1 MAKLSSS
8 LVLNKYILNLFGAT
22 DLEALSSDLKDSELE
37 GYDENNISHFHHAL
51 VTRLYYNNHLPKES
65 LLHYDQNIFAH
76 TQSISEK
83 RNEPIKWKYFQYI
96 ALLFTEIY
104 LDKYFTDKIILQHEL
119 NTFLIEKHGQ
129 NQNDFK
135 AVSSFRLDNTAN
147 DLNKLAYWNATGS
160 GKTLLMHVNI
170 LQYKHYLHQHNL
182 DKSLNR
188 IIVLTPNEGLSKQH
202 LKEFGQSGMDAELF
216 DKSGGSLFVGQ
227 KIEIIDIHKLEETSG
242 NKTVAIEA
250 FEGNNLVL
258 VDEGHRGAGGTE
270 WKDKRNRL
278 CESGFSFE
286 YSATFGQAVHALSGA
301 KQKALID
308 EYGKATLFDYSYR
321 YFYNDGYGKD
331 YQILNLNEQWHEP
344 GKEERVLLYLTASL
358 LSFYEQLL
366 VFKAHGKAIESFLI
380 DKPLAIFV
388 GGKVTKSIS
397 KETASD
403 VVEVLKFLELFVKNE
418 GQSTERIKLILEAKD
433 GLNDQMGHSIFR
445 NAFKEIR
452 KSGKSARDVFYDMVK
467 EVFNS
472 QVAGASLHIDNLKG
486 QDGEIGLRIGN
497 ADYFGVINVG
507 DDKGLLKICE
517 SHKMLVDEKDFST
530 SLFHDIN
537 SKASKVNILI
547 GSKKFSEGWSSWRVS
562 TMGLLNIGRG
572 EGSEI
577 IQLFGRGVRLKGYK
591 FSLKRS
597 TALDTSVRPPYIPE
611 VLPIL
616 ETLNIFGLRADY
628 MQQFKDYL
636 EEEGLPTNSDFETI
650 TVDILPTISG
660 LSEKK
665 LKYIRVKD
673 GLNFKKDVLVPI
685 ILSEKISPV
694 LIDWYPKVQIL
705 KSSKLTNVTNVVAIE
720 EGKLEKLHIAFLD
733 WNKIYFDIEKF
744 KNKRSWY
751 NLNLSVD
758 ELKKI
763 LLSPDWYTLRIPS
776 SELEINDYSKVTLW
790 HELALSLLK
799 SFIERLYNKTKN
811 DYYKDKQEIAFLDIT
826 HPNFEKEY
834 NFLVKKSETKLIEKI
849 QKLKEDVKKK
859 EFQDNFKIDESRNS
873 KFEALYA
880 SFHLYQ
886 PLIYIEQGSYKE
898 VVKLQPVPLNKGERD
913 LVEDLKLY
921 FNNNTKF
928 FIDKQLYLLRNM
940 SKKGIGFFEANNFFP
955 DFILWLVVGEKQ
967 YVSFI
972 DPKGLRQI
980 QGLTDPKIQL
990 HKIIKSSIQQKLND
1004 PNIELNSFII
1014 SNTPYKQLSHW
1025 KGQES
1030 IEDFNSNHV
1039 FFQQEQ
1045 KQSYIQKILEKQ
1057 IN

>member
-8 LVLNKYILNLFGAT
+8 LVLNKYILNLFGVT
-22 DLEALSSDLKDSELE
+22 DLEALSVDLKDSSLE
-37 GYDENNISHFHHAL
+37 GYDENNVSHFHHAL
-51 VTRLYYNNHLPKES
+51 VARFYSNANLPKE
-65 LLHYDQNIFAH
+65 LLLQYDQNIFSH
-76 TQSISEK
+76 TQTISEK
-83 RNEPIKWKYFQYI
+83 RNEPIKWKYFQYV

-104 LDKYFTDKIILQHEL
+104 LDKYFSDKTVLQSEL
-119 NTFLIEKHGQ
+119 NTFLDFNHGK
-129 NQNDFK
+129 NRNDFS
-135 AVSSFRLDNTAN
+135 AVSPFKLENNEN

-160 GKTLLMHVNI
+160 GKTLLMHINI
-170 LQYKHYLHQHNL
+170 LQYQYHLKMHNL
-182 DKSLNR
+182 EKGLNR

-202 LKEFGQSGMDAELF
+202 LKEFAQSGMEAELF
-216 DKSGGSLFVGQ
+216 DKTGGSLFAGQ

-242 NKTVAIEA
+242 NKTVAVEA

-301 KQKALID
+301 KQKVLID

-331 YQILNLNEQWHEP
+331 YQILNLNQNWQESY
-344 GKEERVLLYLTASL
+344 VSLYLTACV

-366 VFKAHGKAIESFLI
+366 VFKENGKEIEPFLI

-397 KETASD
+397 RETASD
-403 VVEVLKFLELFVKNE
+403 VVEVLKFLESFVKND
-418 GQSTERIKLILEAKD
+418 GQTIERIKLILEAKD
-433 GLNDQMGHSIFR
+433 GLNNEMGHSIFR

-452 KSGKSARDVFYDMVK
+452 KSGRTANVVFQDVLK

-472 QVAGASLHIDNLKG
+472 EVAGASLHIDNLKG

-517 SHKMLVDEKDFST
+517 AHKMLVDEKDFST

-537 SKASKVNILI
+537 SKGSKVNVLI

-597 TALDTSVRPPYIPE
+597 TALDASLRPAYIPE

-636 EEEGLPTNSDFETI
+636 EEEGLPTDSDFEKI
-650 TVDILPTISG
+650 TVDILPTISN

-673 GLNFKKDVLVPI
+673 GSNFKRDVLVDAVI
-685 ILSEKISPV
+685 SEKVPPV
-694 LIDWYPKVQIL
+694 LIDWYPKVQVL
-705 KSSKLTNVTNVVAIE
+705 KSSKLTNVTTVVAIE
-720 EGKLEKLHIAFLD
+720 EGKLENIHIAFLD
-733 WNKIYFDIEKF
+733 WNRIYFDIQKF
-744 KNKRSWY
+744 KNERSWY
-751 NLNLSVD
+751 NVNLSV
-758 ELKKI
+758 EALKDI
-763 LLSPDWYTLRIPS
+763 LLSPDWYTLQIPS
-776 SELEINDYSKVTLW
+776 TELEINDYGKVKLW

-799 SFIERLYNKTKN
+799 SFIERLYNKIKS

-834 NFLVKKSETKLIEKI
+834 NFLVKKSEITLIEKI
-849 QKLKEDVKKK
+849 QKLKEVVKKK
-859 EFQDNFKIDESRNS
+859 EFQDNFKIDESRDS

-886 PLIYIEQGSYKE
+886 PLVYIEQGSYKE
-898 VVKLQPVPLNKGERD
+898 AVKLQPVPLNKGERD
-913 LVEDLKLY
+913 FVEDLKRH
-921 FNNNTKF
+921 FNDNTDF
-928 FIDKQLYLLRNM
+928 FKDKQLYLLRNM

-955 DFILWLVVGEKQ
+955 DFILWIVIGDKQ

-980 QGLTDPKIQL
+980 QGFGDDKIQL
-990 HKIIKSSIQQKLND
+990 HKKLKLETQPKLND

-1014 SNTPYKQLSHW
+1014 SNTPYNQLTHW
-1025 KGQES
+1025 KGQE
-1030 IEDFNSNHV
+1030 IMEDFNSNHIL
-1039 FFQQEQ
+1039 FQKEQ
-1045 KQSYIQKILEKQ
+1045 RQFYIQIIIDKQ
-1057 IN
+1057 INK

>member
-8 LVLNKYILNLFGAT
+8 LVLNKYILNLFGVT
-22 DLEALSSDLKDSELE
+22 DLEALSLDLKDSSLE
-37 GYDENNISHFHHAL
+37 GYDENNISYFHHAL
-51 VTRLYYNNHLPKES
+51 VARLYSNANLPKE
-65 LLHYDQNIFAH
+65 LLLQYDQNIFSH
-76 TQSISEK
+76 TQAISEK
-83 RNEPIKWKYFQYI
+83 RIEPIKWKYFQFM

-104 LDKYFTDKIILQHEL
+104 LDKYFSDKTTLQSEL
-119 NTFLIEKHGQ
+119 NTFLEFNHGR
-129 NQNDFK
+129 NGNDF
-135 AVSSFRLDNTAN
+135 NTVTQFQLESVVN

-160 GKTLLMHVNI
+160 GKTLLMHINI
-170 LQYKHYLHQHNL
+170 LQYRYYLKMHNIENG
-182 DKSLNR
+182 LNR

-202 LKEFGQSGMDAELF
+202 LKEFAQSGMGAELF
-216 DKSGGSLFVGQ
+216 DKTGGSMFAGK

-242 NKTVAIEA
+242 NKTVAVEA

-331 YQILNLNEQWHEP
+331 YQILNLNEQWHEA

-366 VFKAHGKAIESFLI
+366 VFKENGKAIEPFLI

-397 KETASD
+397 AATASD
-403 VVEVLKFLELFVKNE
+403 VVEVLKFLESFVKNDT
-418 GQSTERIKLILEAKD
+418 QTIERIKLLLEARD
-433 GLNDQMGHSIFR
+433 GLNNEMGHSIFR

-452 KSGKSARDVFYDMVK
+452 KSGKNAHAVFNDVLK

-472 QVAGASLHIDNLKG
+472 EVAGASLHIDNLKG
-486 QDGEIGLRIGN
+486 QEGEIGLRIGN

-517 SHKMLVDEKDFST
+517 TLKMLVDEKDFST

-537 SKASKVNILI
+537 SKGSKVNVLI

-597 TALDTSVRPPYIPE
+597 TALDASLRPAYIPE

-636 EEEGLPTNSDFETI
+636 EEEGLPTDSDFEKITI
-650 TVDILPTISG
+650 DILPTISD

-673 GLNFKKDVLVPI
+673 GSNFKRDVLVDAV
-685 ILSEKISPV
+685 LSEKLSPV
-694 LIDWYPKVQIL
+694 LLDWYPKVQVL
-705 KSSKLTNVTNVVAIE
+705 KSSKLTNVTGIVDVE
-720 EGKLEKLHIAFLD
+720 DGKLESTHIAFLD
-733 WNKIYFDIEKF
+733 WNRIYFDIQKF
-744 KNKRSWY
+744 KNERSWY
-751 NLNLSVD
+751 NVNLSID
-758 ELKKI
+758 ALKDI
-763 LLSPDWYTLRIPS
+763 LLSQDWYTLQIPLT
-776 SELEINDYSKVTLW
+776 ELELNDYSKVKLW

-799 SFIERLYNKTKN
+799 AFIERLYNFQKN
-811 DYYKDKQEIAFLDIT
+811 KFYSDKIEVAILDSNN
-826 HPNFEKEY
+826 PNFEAEY
-834 NFLVKKSETKLIEKI
+834 NFLVKKTEDSLIS
-849 QKLKEDVKKK
+849 KLKELKDIVHKK
-859 EFQDNFKIDESRNS
+859 EFQENFKIGND
-873 KFEALYA
+873 FEALYA
-880 SFHLYQ
+880 NLHLYQ
-886 PLIYIEQGSYKE
+886 PLIYIDKGKYEE
-898 VVKLQPVPLNKGERD
+898 VIKIQPVPLNKGERD

-921 FNNNTKF
+921 FNNNTDF
-928 FIDKQLYLLRNM
+928 FKDKQLYLLRNM

-955 DFILWLVVGEKQ
+955 DFILWFVIGDKQ

-980 QGLTDPKIQL
+980 QGLSDPKIQL
-990 HKIIKSSIQQKLND
+990 HKTIKTTIQPKLND

-1014 SNTPYKQLSHW
+1014 SNTPYSQLTHW

-1030 IEDFNSNHV
+1030 MDDFNANHIL
-1039 FFQQEQ
+1039 FQKEQ
-1045 KQSYIQKILEKQ
+1045 RASYIQKIIDKQ
-1057 IN
+1057 VS

>member
-8 LVLNKYILNLFGAT
+8 LVLNKYILNLFGVT
-22 DLEALSSDLKDSELE
+22 DLEALSLDLKDSSLE
-37 GYDENNISHFHHAL
+37 GYDENNISYFHHAL
-51 VTRLYYNNHLPKES
+51 VARLYSNANLPKE
-65 LLHYDQNIFAH
+65 LLLQYDQNIFSH
-76 TQSISEK
+76 TQAISEK
-83 RNEPIKWKYFQYI
+83 RIEPIKWKYFQFM

-104 LDKYFTDKIILQHEL
+104 LDKYFSDKTTLQSEL
-119 NTFLIEKHGQ
+119 NTFLEFNHGR
-129 NQNDFK
+129 NGNDF
-135 AVSSFRLDNTAN
+135 NTVTQFQLESVVN

-160 GKTLLMHVNI
+160 GKTLLMHINI
-170 LQYKHYLHQHNL
+170 LQYRYYLKMHNIENG
-182 DKSLNR
+182 LNR
-188 IIVLTPNEGLSKQH
+188 IIVLTPNEGLSKHQ
-202 LKEFGQSGMDAELF
+202 LKEFAQSGMGAELF
-216 DKSGGSLFVGQ
+216 DKTGGSMFAGK

-242 NKTVAIEA
+242 NKTVAVEA

-331 YQILNLNEQWHEP
+331 YQILNLNEQWHEA

-366 VFKAHGKAIESFLI
+366 VFKENGKAIEPFLI

-397 KETASD
+397 AATASD
-403 VVEVLKFLELFVKNE
+403 VVEVLKFLESFVKNDT
-418 GQSTERIKLILEAKD
+418 QTIERIKLLLEARD
-433 GLNDQMGHSIFR
+433 GLNNEMGHSIFR

-452 KSGKSARDVFYDMVK
+452 KSGKNAHAVFNDVLK

-472 QVAGASLHIDNLKG
+472 EVAGASLHIDNLKG
-486 QDGEIGLRIGN
+486 QEGEIGLRIGN

-517 SHKMLVDEKDFST
+517 TLKMLVDEKDFST

-537 SKASKVNILI
+537 SKGSKVNVLI

-597 TALDTSVRPPYIPE
+597 TALDASLRPAYIPE

-636 EEEGLPTNSDFETI
+636 EEEGLPTDSDFEKITI
-650 TVDILPTISG
+650 DILPTISD

-673 GLNFKKDVLVPI
+673 GSNFKRDVLVDAV
-685 ILSEKISPV
+685 LSEKLSPV
-694 LIDWYPKVQIL
+694 LLDWYPKVQVL
-705 KSSKLTNVTNVVAIE
+705 KSSKLTNVTGIVDVE
-720 EGKLEKLHIAFLD
+720 DGKLESTHIAFLD
-733 WNKIYFDIEKF
+733 WNRIYFDIQKF
-744 KNKRSWY
+744 KNERSWY
-751 NLNLSVD
+751 NVNLSID
-758 ELKKI
+758 ALKDI
-763 LLSPDWYTLRIPS
+763 LLSQDWYTLQIPLT
-776 SELEINDYSKVTLW
+776 ELELNDYSKVKLW

-799 SFIERLYNKTKN
+799 AFIERLYNFQKN
-811 DYYKDKQEIAFLDIT
+811 KFYSDKIEVAILDSNN
-826 HPNFEKEY
+826 PNFEAEY
-834 NFLVKKSETKLIEKI
+834 NFLVKKTEDSLIS
-849 QKLKEDVKKK
+849 KLKELKDIVHKK
-859 EFQDNFKIDESRNS
+859 EFQENFKIGND
-873 KFEALYA
+873 FEALYA
-880 SFHLYQ
+880 NLHLYQ
-886 PLIYIEQGSYKE
+886 PLIYIDKGKYEE
-898 VVKLQPVPLNKGERD
+898 VIKIQPVPLNKGERD

-921 FNNNTKF
+921 FNNNTDF
-928 FIDKQLYLLRNM
+928 FKDKQLYLLRNM

-955 DFILWLVVGEKQ
+955 DFILWFVIGDKQ

-980 QGLTDPKIQL
+980 QGLSDPKIQL
-990 HKIIKSSIQQKLND
+990 HKTIKTTIQPKLND

-1014 SNTPYKQLSHW
+1014 SNTPYSQLTHW

-1030 IEDFNSNHV
+1030 MDDFNANHIL
-1039 FFQQEQ
+1039 FQKEQ
-1045 KQSYIQKILEKQ
+1045 RASYIQKIIDKQ
-1057 IN
+1057 VS

>member
-8 LVLNKYILNLFGAT
+8 LVLNKFILNLFGVT
-22 DLEALSSDLKDSELE
+22 DLEALSLDLKDSSLE

-51 VTRLYYNNHLPKES
+51 VARLYSNTNLPKEV
-65 LLHYDQNIFAH
+65 LLQYDQNIYSH

-83 RNEPIKWKYFQYI
+83 RNEPIKWKYFQYLS
-96 ALLFTEIY
+96 LLFTEIY
-104 LDKYFTDKIILQHEL
+104 LDKYFTNKDSLLIEL
-119 NTFLIEKHGQ
+119 NTFLEFGDGKHG
-129 NQNDFK
+129 NDFK
-135 AVSSFRLDNTAN
+135 AISEFKLDTTVN

-170 LQYKHYLHQHNL
+170 LQYQYYLKQHNL
-182 DKSLNR
+182 EKSLNR

-202 LKEFGQSGMDAELF
+202 LKEFAESGMEAELF
-216 DKSGGSLFVGQ
+216 DKAGGQLFAGQ

-242 NKTVAIEA
+242 NKTVAVES

-278 CESGFSFE
+278 CEAGFSFE

-301 KQKALID
+301 KQKVLID

-331 YQILNLNEQWHEP
+331 YQILNLNEQWHEA
-344 GKEERVLLYLTASL
+344 GKEERVALYLTASL

-366 VFKAHGKAIESFLI
+366 VYRDNLKSVEPFLI

-403 VVEVLKFLELFVKNE
+403 VVEVLKFLEAFVKND
-418 GQSTERIKLILEAKD
+418 SVSVERIKLLLDNKD
-433 GLNDQMGHSIFR
+433 GLNNEFGHSIFR
-445 NAFKEIR
+445 NAFRQIR
-452 KSGKSARDVFYDMVK
+452 KNGMTATQVYQDVLK
-467 EVFNS
+467 ELFNS
-472 QVAGASLHIDNLKG
+472 EVAGASLHIDNLKG

-517 SHKMLVDEKDFST
+517 AHKMLVDEKDFSS

-537 SKASKVNILI
+537 SKHSKVNVLI

-597 TALDTSVRPPYIPE
+597 GELDSSLRPAYIPE

-636 EEEGLPTNSDFETI
+636 EEEGLPTDSDFEKI
-650 TVDILPTISG
+650 TVDILPTLTD

-673 GLNFKKDVLVPI
+673 GSNFKRDVLVDAVLSDKSQHT
-685 ILSEKISPV
+685 IL
-694 LIDWYPKVQIL
+694 DWYPKVQVL
-705 KSSKLTNVTNVVAIE
+705 KSSKLTNVTTVVAIE
-720 EGKLEKLHIAFLD
+720 EGKLDSTHLSFCD
-733 WNKIYFDIEKF
+733 WNRIYFEIQKF
-744 KNKRSWY
+744 KNERSWY
-751 NLNLSVD
+751 NVNLSI
-758 ELKKI
+758 EALKDI
-763 LLSPDWYTLRIPS
+763 LNNQDWYTLFIPS
-776 SELEINDYSKVTLW
+776 SELEFSDYNKVKLW
-790 HELALSLLK
+790 HELAVALLK
-799 SFIERLYNKTKN
+799 SFIERLYNYHKN
-811 DYYKDKQEIAFLDIT
+811 KFYGDKIEVAILDSNN
-826 HPNFEKEY
+826 PNFESEY
-834 NFLVKKSETKLIEKI
+834 NFLVKKTEDRLID
-849 QKLKEDVKKK
+849 KLKELKEIVRKK
-859 EFQDNFKIDESRNS
+859 EFAENFKIDND
-873 KFEALYA
+873 FEALYA
-880 SFHLYQ
+880 SIHLYQ
-886 PLIYIEQGSYKE
+886 PLVYIDKGKYEE

-913 LVEDLKLY
+913 LVEDLKA
-921 FNNNTKF
+921 FFGSNTNF
-928 FIDKQLYLLRNM
+928 FKDKQLYLLRNM

-955 DFILWLVVGEKQ
+955 DFILWLVVGNKQ
-967 YVSFI
+967 FVSFI

-990 HKIIKSSIQQKLND
+990 HKTIKTSIQPKLND

-1014 SNTPYKQLSHW
+1014 SNTPYNQLTHW
-1025 KGQES
+1025 KGQENM
-1030 IEDFNSNHV
+1030 EDFNSNHV
-1039 FFQQEQ
+1039 LFQKEQ
-1045 KQSYIQKILEKQ
+1045 RQIYIQKIMD
-1057 IN
+1057 IVTT

>member
-8 LVLNKYILNLFGAT
+8 LVLNKYILNLFGVT
-22 DLEALSSDLKDSELE
+22 DLEALSLDLKDASLE

-51 VTRLYYNNHLPKES
+51 VARLYSNQNLPKEV
-65 LLHYDQNIFAH
+65 LLQYDQNIYSH
-76 TQSISEK
+76 TQTISEK
-83 RNEPIKWKYFQYI
+83 RTEPIKWKYFQYMT
-96 ALLFTEIY
+96 LLFTEIY
-104 LDKYFTDKIILQHEL
+104 LDKYFTDREALLEDL
-119 NTFLIEKHGQ
+119 NTFLELNHRRNG
-129 NQNDFK
+129 NDFQVITEFK
-135 AVSSFRLDNTAN
+135 LEPIVN

-160 GKTLLMHVNI
+160 GKTLLMHINI
-170 LQYKHYLHQHNL
+170 LQYQFYLKKHNL
-182 DKSLNR
+182 EKGLNR

-202 LKEFGQSGMDAELF
+202 LREFAISGMDAELF
-216 DKSGGSLFVGQ
+216 DKSGGALFTGQ

-242 NKTVAIEA
+242 NKTVAVES

-344 GKEERVLLYLTASL
+344 GKEERVTLYLTASL

-366 VFKAHGKAIESFLI
+366 VFKENEKKIDPFLI

-388 GGKVTKSIS
+388 GGKVTKSINAA
-397 KETASD
+397 TASD
-403 VVEVLKFLELFVKNE
+403 VVEVLRFLESFVKNINASI
-418 GQSTERIKLILEAKD
+418 GRIKLLLENKD
-433 GLNDQMGHSIFR
+433 GLNNELGQSIFR
-445 NAFKEIR
+445 NAFREIR
-452 KSGKSARDVFYDMVK
+452 KAGNTANEVYLDVLK
-467 EVFNS
+467 ELFNS
-472 QVAGASLHIDNLKG
+472 EVAGASLHIDNLKG

-517 SHKMLVDEKDFST
+517 AHNMLIDEKDFST
-530 SLFHDIN
+530 SLFHEIN
-537 SKASKVNILI
+537 SKHSKVNVLI

-597 TALDTSVRPPYIPE
+597 SALDASIKPDYIPE

-636 EEEGLPTNSDFETI
+636 EEEGLPTDSDFEKI
-650 TVDILPTISG
+650 TVDILPTISN

-673 GLNFKKDVLVPI
+673 GTNFKRDVLVDAVLSDKNQFT
-685 ILSEKISPV
+685 IL
-694 LIDWYPKVQIL
+694 DWYPKVHVL
-705 KSSKLTNVTNVVAIE
+705 KSSKLTNLTSLIAIE
-720 EGKLEKLHIAFLD
+720 EGKLESTHLAFLD
-733 WNKIYFDIEKF
+733 WNRVYFELQKF
-744 KNKRSWY
+744 KNERSWY
-751 NLNLSVD
+751 NINLSS
-758 ELKKI
+758 EALKDI
-763 LLSPDWYTLRIPS
+763 LSNQDWYKLLIPS
-776 SELEINDYSKVTLW
+776 SELEFSDYDKVKLW
-790 HELALSLLK
+790 HELSVSLLK
-799 SFIERLYNKTKN
+799 SFIERLYNYHKN
-811 DYYKDKQEIAFLDIT
+811 KFYSDKIEVAILDSNN
-826 HPNFEKEY
+826 PNFEDEY
-834 NFLVKKSETKLIEKI
+834 NFLVKKTENRLIGKI
-849 QKLKEDVKKK
+849 KELKEKVKRPDFI
-859 EFQDNFKIDESRNS
+859 ENFEID
-873 KFEALYA
+873 KDFEALYA
-880 SFHLYQ
+880 SMHLYQ
-886 PLIYIEQGSYKE
+886 PLIYIDKGKYEE

-921 FNNNTKF
+921 FTNNTDF
-928 FIDKQLYLLRNM
+928 FKNKQLYLLRNM

-955 DFILWLVVGEKQ
+955 DFILWLVIGDKQ

-990 HKIIKSSIQQKLND
+990 HHTIKQTIQPRLND
-1004 PNIELNSFII
+1004 PNIELSSFII
-1014 SNTPYKQLSHW
+1014 SGTPYAQLSHW

-1030 IEDFNSNHV
+1030 IADFNSNHV
-1039 FFQQEQ
+1039 LFQKEQ
-1045 KQSYIQKILEKQ
+1045 RQTYIQKIMDKQ
-1057 IN
+1057 LN

>member
-8 LVLNKYILNLFGAT
+8 LVLNKYILNLFGVT
-22 DLEALSSDLKDSELE
+22 DLEALSLYLKDSSLE

-51 VTRLYYNNHLPKES
+51 VARFYSNANLPKE
-65 LLHYDQNIFAH
+65 LLLQYDQNIFSH
-76 TQSISEK
+76 TQTISAK
-83 RNEPIKWKYFQYI
+83 RDEPIKWKYFQYM

-104 LDKYFTDKIILQHEL
+104 LDKYFTNKIALQSAL
-119 NTFLIEKHGQ
+119 NTFLDFNHGR
-129 NQNDFK
+129 NGNVFNVISKFK
-135 AVSSFRLDNTAN
+135 LDQSVN

-160 GKTLLMHVNI
+160 GKTLLMHINI
-170 LQYKHYLHQHNL
+170 LQYRFYLKLHNL
-182 DKSLNR
+182 EKGLNR

-202 LKEFGQSGMDAELF
+202 LKEFVQSGMEAELF
-216 DKSGGSLFVGQ
+216 DKSGGSLFAGQ

-242 NKTVAIEA
+242 NKTVAVEA

-278 CESGFSFE
+278 CEIGFSFE

-301 KQKALID
+301 KQKTLID

-331 YQILNLNEQWHEP
+331 YQILNLNQNWQE
-344 GKEERVLLYLTASL
+344 GYVTLYLTACV

-366 VFKAHGKAIESFLI
+366 VFKENRKEIEPFLI

-397 KETASD
+397 AATASD
-403 VVEVLKFLELFVKNE
+403 VVEVLKFLESFVKNDS
-418 GQSTERIKLILEAKD
+418 QTIERIKQLLEAKD
-433 GLNDQMGHSIFR
+433 GLNNEMGHSIFR
-445 NAFKEIR
+445 NAFREIR
-452 KSGKSARDVFYDMVK
+452 KSGKSANSVFQDVLK

-472 QVAGASLHIDNLKG
+472 DVAGATLHIDNLKG

-497 ADYFGVINVG
+497 AYYFGVINVG

-517 SHKMLVDEKDFST
+517 AHNMQVDEKDFST
-530 SLFHDIN
+530 SLFHDVN
-537 SKASKVNILI
+537 SKGSKVNVLI

-577 IQLFGRGVRLKGYK
+577 IQLFGRGVRLKGYQ

-597 TALDTSVRPPYIPE
+597 TALDASLKPAYIPE

-628 MQQFKDYL
+628 MHQFKDYL
-636 EEEGLPTNSDFETI
+636 EEEGLPPDSGFEKI
-650 TVDILPTISG
+650 TVDILPTIAD
-660 LSEKK
+660 LSENK

-673 GLNFKKDVLVPI
+673 GSNFKRDVLVDAI
-685 ILSEKISPV
+685 ITQKIPPV
-694 LIDWYPKVQIL
+694 LIDWYPKVQVL
-705 KSSKLTNVTNVVAIE
+705 KSSKPTNVTPVVSIDQDKKIE
-720 EGKLEKLHIAFLD
+720 SKHLAFLD
-733 WNKIYFDIEKF
+733 WNRIYFDIQKF
-744 KNKRSWY
+744 KNERRWY
-751 NLNLSVD
+751 NINLSI
-758 ELKKI
+758 EALKDI
-763 LLSPDWYTLRIPS
+763 LSNPEWYTLQIPI
-776 SELEINDYSKVTLW
+776 SELELSDFGKVKLW

-799 SFIERLYNKTKN
+799 SFIERLYNYQKN
-811 DYYKDKQEIAFLDIT
+811 KFYSDKIEVAILDSNN
-826 HPNFEKEY
+826 PNFEAEY
-834 NFLVKKSETKLIEKI
+834 NFLVKKTEDRLIG
-849 QKLKEDVKKK
+849 KLKELKEIVRKK
-859 EFQDNFKIDESRNS
+859 EFQENFKIDND
-873 KFEALYA
+873 FEALYA
-880 SFHLYQ
+880 GLHLYQ
-886 PLIYIEQGSYKE
+886 PLIYIDKGRYEE
-898 VVKLQPVPLNKGERD
+898 VIKIQPVPLNKSERD

-921 FNNNTKF
+921 FNSNNEF
-928 FIDKQLYLLRNM
+928 FADKQLYLLRNK
-940 SKKGIGFFEANNFFP
+940 SKKGIGFFEANNFYP
-955 DFILWLVVGEKQ
+955 DFILWLVIGEKQ

-972 DPKGLRQI
+972 DPKGLRQL

-990 HKIIKSSIQQKLND
+990 HKLIKATIQPKLND

-1014 SNTPYKQLSHW
+1014 SNTPYNQLTHW

-1030 IEDFNSNHV
+1030 MEDFNSNHV
-1039 FFQQEQ
+1039 LFQQEQ
-1045 KQSYIQKILEKQ
+1045 QQFYIQKIIDKQ
-1057 IN
+1057 IIK

>member
-8 LVLNKYILNLFGAT
+8 LVLNKYILNLFGVT
-22 DLEALSSDLKDSELE
+22 DLEALSLDLKDSSLE

-51 VTRLYYNNHLPKES
+51 VARLYSNANLPKE
-65 LLHYDQNIFAH
+65 LLLQYDQNIFSH
-76 TQSISEK
+76 TQTISEK
-83 RNEPIKWKYFQYI
+83 RIEPIKWKYFQYM

-104 LDKYFTDKIILQHEL
+104 LDKYFSDKKALQSEL
-119 NTFLIEKHGQ
+119 NTFLEFNHGR
-129 NQNDFK
+129 NGNDFK
-135 AVSSFRLDNTAN
+135 AVTQFQFESLVN

-160 GKTLLMHVNI
+160 GKTLIMHVNI
-170 LQYKHYLHQHNL
+170 LQYQYYLKIHNL
-182 DKSLNR
+182 EKGLNR

-202 LKEFGQSGMDAELF
+202 LKEFAQSGMDAELF
-216 DKSGGSLFVGQ
+216 DKSGGSLFAGH

-242 NKTVAIEA
+242 NKTVAVEA

-258 VDEGHRGAGGTE
+258 VDEGHRGSGGTE

-321 YFYNDGYGKD
+321 YFFKDGYGKD
-331 YQILNLNEQWHEP
+331 FQILNLNEQWHQP
-344 GKEERVLLYLTASL
+344 GMEERVVLYLTASL

-366 VFKAHGKAIESFLI
+366 VYRDNGRVIEPFLI
-380 DKPLAIFV
+380 DKPLMIFV
-388 GGKVTKSIS
+388 GGKVTAVRTVGG
-397 KETASD
+397 ETQSD
-403 VVEVLKFLELFVKNE
+403 VVEILKFLSAFVKE
-418 GQSTERIKLILEAKD
+418 ESTSINSIKLILDARD
-433 GLNDQMGHSIFR
+433 GLNNELGQSIFR
-445 NAFKEIR
+445 NAFREIR
-452 KSGKSARDVFYDMVK
+452 KSGKTPIQVYQDVLS
-467 EVFNS
+467 EIFNS
-472 QVAGASLHIDNLKG
+472 TVAGATLHIDNLKG

-497 ADYFGVINVG
+497 AEYFGVINVG
-507 DDKGLLKICE
+507 DDIKLLSICKE
-517 SHKMLVDEKDFST
+517 QKMVVDDRDFSA

-537 SKASKVNILI
+537 NKQSKVNVLI

-597 TALDTSVRPPYIPE
+597 TALDASLRPAYIPE

-636 EEEGLPTNSDFETI
+636 EEEGLPTDSDFEKI
-650 TVDILPTISG
+650 TVDILPTISD

-673 GLNFKKDVLVPI
+673 GSNFKRDVLVDAV
-685 ILSEKISPV
+685 LSEKVPPV
-694 LIDWYPKVQIL
+694 LIDWYPKVQVL
-705 KSSKLTNVTNVVAIE
+705 KSSKLTNVTTVVAIE
-720 EGKLEKLHIAFLD
+720 EGKLENLHISFLD
-733 WNKIYFDIEKF
+733 WNRIYFDIQKF
-744 KNKRSWY
+744 KNERSWY
-751 NLNLSVD
+751 NVNLSV
-758 ELKKI
+758 ESLKDI
-763 LLSPDWYTLRIPS
+763 LLSPDWYILQIPS
-776 SELEINDYSKVTLW
+776 TELEINDYSKVKLW

-799 SFIERLYNKTKN
+799 AFIERLYNYQKN
-811 DYYKDKQEIAFLDIT
+811 KFYSDKIEVAILDSNN
-826 HPNFEKEY
+826 PNFEAEY
-834 NFLVKKSETKLIEKI
+834 NFLVKKTEDRLIG
-849 QKLKEDVKKK
+849 KLKELKEIVRKK
-859 EFQDNFKIDESRNS
+859 EFQENFKIDND
-873 KFEALYA
+873 FEALYA
-880 SFHLYQ
+880 NLHLYQ
-886 PLIYIEQGSYKE
+886 PLIYIDKGKYDE
-898 VVKLQPVPLNKGERD
+898 VIKIQPVPLNKGERD

-921 FNNNTKF
+921 FNKSTDF
-928 FIDKQLYLLRNM
+928 FQDKQLYLLRNM

-955 DFILWLVVGEKQ
+955 DFILWLVVGDKQ

-980 QGLTDPKIQL
+980 QGFTDTKIQL
-990 HKIIKSSIQQKLND
+990 HKSIKTTIQPKLND

-1014 SNTPYKQLSHW
+1014 SNTPYNQLTHW

-1030 IEDFNSNHV
+1030 MEDFNSNHIL
-1039 FFQQEQ
+1039 FQKEQ
-1045 KQSYIQKILEKQ
+1045 RHSYIQIIISKQ

>member
-8 LVLNKYILNLFGAT
+8 LVLNKYILNLFGVT
-22 DLEALSSDLKDSELE
+22 DLEALSLDLKESSLE

-51 VTRLYYNNHLPKES
+51 VARFYSNANLPKE
-65 LLHYDQNIFAH
+65 LLLQYDQNIFSH
-76 TQSISEK
+76 TQTISAK
-83 RNEPIKWKYFQYI
+83 RDEPIKWKYFQYV

-104 LDKYFTDKIILQHEL
+104 LDKYFSDKIGLQSQL
-119 NTFLIEKHGQ
+119 NTFLNIKDGMYG
-129 NQNDFK
+129 NDFK
-135 AVSSFRLDNTAN
+135 TITPFQLEPGVN

-160 GKTLLMHVNI
+160 GKTLLMHINI
-170 LQYKHYLHQHNL
+170 LQYRFYLNLHNL
-182 DKSLNR
+182 GKGLNR

-202 LKEFGQSGMDAELF
+202 LKEFVQSGMEAELF

-227 KIEIIDIHKLEETSG
+227 KIEIIDIHKLEEKSG
-242 NKTVAIEA
+242 NKTVAVEA

-308 EYGKATLFDYSYR
+308 EYGKATIFDYSYR

-331 YQILNLNEQWHEP
+331 YQILNLNEQWHDA
-344 GKEERVLLYLTASL
+344 GKEERVVLYLTASL

-366 VFKAHGKAIESFLI
+366 VFKENGKEIEPFLI

-403 VVEVLKFLELFVKNE
+403 VVEVLKFLESFVKNDT
-418 GQSTERIKLILEAKD
+418 QTIERIKLLLDAKD
-433 GLNDQMGHSIFR
+433 GLNNEMGHSIFR

-452 KSGKSARDVFYDMVK
+452 KSGNSADSVFQDVLK

-472 QVAGASLHIDNLKG
+472 DVAGATLHIDNLKG

-517 SHKMLVDEKDFST
+517 VNKMQVDEKDFSN

-537 SKASKVNILI
+537 SKGSKVNVLI

-597 TALDTSVRPPYIPE
+597 TALDASLSPDYIPE

-628 MQQFKDYL
+628 MQQFKEYL
-636 EEEGLPTNSDFETI
+636 EEEGLPTDSDFEKI
-650 TVDILPTISG
+650 TVDILPTISD

-673 GLNFKKDVLVPI
+673 GSNFKRDVLVDAVI
-685 ILSEKISPV
+685 SQKIPPV
-694 LIDWYPKVQIL
+694 LVDWYPKVQVL
-705 KSSKLTNVTNVVAIE
+705 KSSKITNVTTVISIE
-720 EGKLEKLHIAFLD
+720 EGKLESHHIAFLD
-733 WNKIYFDIEKF
+733 WNRIYFDIQKF
-744 KNKRSWY
+744 KNERSWY
-751 NLNLSVD
+751 NINLSA
-758 ELKKI
+758 EALKDI
-763 LLSPDWYTLRIPS
+763 LLSPDWYSLQIPLT
-776 SELEINDYSKVTLW
+776 ELELSDFSKVKIW

-799 SFIERLYNKTKN
+799 SFIERLYNYQKTKF
-811 DYYKDKQEIAFLDIT
+811 YSDKIEVAILDGNN
-826 HPNFEKEY
+826 PNFEAEY
-834 NFLVKKSETKLIEKI
+834 NFLVKKTEDRLIT
-849 QKLKEDVKKK
+849 KLKELKEVVRKN
-859 EFQDNFKIDESRNS
+859 EFQENFKIDND
-873 KFEALYA
+873 FEALYA
-880 SFHLYQ
+880 GLHLYQ
-886 PLIYIEQGSYKE
+886 PLIYIDKGRYEE
-898 VVKLQPVPLNKGERD
+898 VIKIQPVALNKGERD

-921 FNNNTKF
+921 FNSNCDF
-928 FIDKQLYLLRNM
+928 FVDKQLYLLRNM

-955 DFILWLVVGEKQ
+955 DFILWLVIGDKQ

-980 QGLTDPKIQL
+980 QGLTDTKIQL
-990 HKIIKSSIQQKLND
+990 HKSIKETIQPKLND

-1014 SNTPYKQLSHW
+1014 SNTPYNQLTHW

-1030 IEDFNSNHV
+1030 MEDFNSNHIL
-1039 FFQQEQ
+1039 FQKEQ
-1045 KQSYIQKILEKQ
+1045 RLYYIQIIFDKLLKY
-1057 IN
+1057 

>member
-8 LVLNKYILNLFGAT
+8 LVLNKYILNLFGVT
-22 DLEALSSDLKDSELE
+22 DLEALSLDLKDSSLE

-51 VTRLYYNNHLPKES
+51 VARFYSNANLPKE
-65 LLHYDQNIFAH
+65 LLLQYDQNIFSH
-76 TQSISEK
+76 TQTISEK
-83 RNEPIKWKYFQYI
+83 RNEPIKWKYFQYM

-104 LDKYFTDKIILQHEL
+104 LDKYFSDKTALQSDL
-119 NTFLIEKHGQ
+119 NTFLEFNHGR
-129 NQNDFK
+129 NGNDFS
-135 AVSSFRLDNTAN
+135 AVSTFKLENNTN

-160 GKTLLMHVNI
+160 GKTLLMHINI
-170 LQYKHYLHQHNL
+170 LQYRHYLKMHNL
-182 DKSLNR
+182 EKGLNR

-202 LKEFGQSGMDAELF
+202 LKEFAQSGMEAELF
-216 DKSGGSLFVGQ
+216 DRTGGSLFAGQ

-242 NKTVAIEA
+242 NKTVAVEA

-301 KQKALID
+301 KQKVLID

-331 YQILNLNEQWHEP
+331 YQIINLNEQWHEA
-344 GKEERVLLYLTASL
+344 GKEERVVLYLTASL

-366 VFKAHGKAIESFLI
+366 VFRENGEEIEPFLI

-403 VVEVLKFLELFVKNE
+403 VVEVLKFLESFVKND
-418 GQSTERIKLILEAKD
+418 GQSIERIKLILEAKD
-433 GLNDQMGHSIFR
+433 GLNNEMGHSIFR

-452 KSGKSARDVFYDMVK
+452 KSGRTANTVFQDVLK

-472 QVAGASLHIDNLKG
+472 EVAGASLHIDNLKG

-517 SHKMLVDEKDFST
+517 AHNMLVDEKDFST

-537 SKASKVNILI
+537 SKGSKVNVLI

-597 TALDTSVRPPYIPE
+597 TALDASLRPAYIPE

-636 EEEGLPTNSDFETI
+636 EEEGLPSDSDFEKI
-650 TVDILPTISG
+650 TVDILPTISD

-673 GLNFKKDVLVPI
+673 GSNFKRDVLVDAVI
-685 ILSEKISPV
+685 SEKVPPV
-694 LIDWYPKVQIL
+694 LIDWYPKVQVL
-705 KSSKLTNVTNVVAIE
+705 KSSKLTNVTTVVAIE
-720 EGKLEKLHIAFLD
+720 EGKLENLHIAFLD
-733 WNKIYFDIEKF
+733 WNRIYFDIQKF
-744 KNKRSWY
+744 KNERSWY
-751 NLNLSVD
+751 NVNLSV
-758 ELKKI
+758 EALKDI
-763 LLSPDWYTLRIPS
+763 LLSPDWYTLQIPS
-776 SELEINDYSKVTLW
+776 TELEINDYSKVKLW

-799 SFIERLYNKTKN
+799 SFIERLYNYQKN
-811 DYYKDKQEIAFLDIT
+811 KFYSDKIEVAILDSNN
-826 HPNFEKEY
+826 PNFEAEY
-834 NFLVKKSETKLIEKI
+834 NFLVKKTEDRLIG
-849 QKLKEDVKKK
+849 KLKELKEIVRKK
-859 EFQDNFKIDESRNS
+859 EFQENFKIDND
-873 KFEALYA
+873 FEALYA
-880 SFHLYQ
+880 NLHLYQ
-886 PLIYIEQGSYKE
+886 PLIYIDKGRYEE
-898 VVKLQPVPLNKGERD
+898 VIKIQPVPLNKGERD

-921 FNNNTKF
+921 FDNNTEF
-928 FIDKQLYLLRNM
+928 FKDKQLYLLRNM

-955 DFILWLVVGEKQ
+955 DFILWLVIGDKQ

-990 HKIIKSSIQQKLND
+990 HKSIKTTIQPKLND

-1014 SNTPYKQLSHW
+1014 SNTPYNQLTHW

-1030 IEDFNSNHV
+1030 MEDFNSNHIL
-1039 FFQQEQ
+1039 FQKEQ
-1045 KQSYIQKILEKQ
+1045 RQFYIQIIIDKQ
-1057 IN
+1057 IKK

>member
-1 MAKLSSS
+1 MTKLSSS
-8 LVLNKYILNLFGAT
+8 LVLNKYILNLFGVT
-22 DLEALSSDLKDSELE
+22 DLEALSSDLKDSALE
-37 GYDENNISHFHHAL
+37 GYDENNVSHFHHAL
-51 VTRLYYNNHLPKES
+51 VARFYSNANLPKE
-65 LLHYDQNIFAH
+65 LLLQYDQNIFSH
-76 TQSISEK
+76 TQTISEK
-83 RNEPIKWKYFQYI
+83 RTEPIKWKYFQYL

-104 LDKYFTDKIILQHEL
+104 LDKYFSDKTALQNDL
-119 NTFLIEKHGQ
+119 NTFLDFNHGKHG
-129 NQNDFK
+129 NDFK
-135 AVSSFRLDNTAN
+135 VITEFKLETIVN

-170 LQYKHYLHQHNL
+170 LQYRYYLSQHNL
-182 DKSLNR
+182 ERTLNR

-202 LKEFGQSGMDAELF
+202 LKEFAQSGMEAELF
-216 DKSGGSLFVGQ
+216 DKTGGSLFSGQ

-242 NKTVAIEA
+242 NKTVAVEA

-278 CESGFSFE
+278 CETGFSFE

-344 GKEERVLLYLTASL
+344 GKEERVVLYLTASL

-366 VFKAHGKAIESFLI
+366 VFKEHGKALEPFLI

-403 VVEVLKFLELFVKNE
+403 VVEVLKFIEAFAKNDA
-418 GQSTERIKLILEAKD
+418 QSIERIKLLLEAKD
-433 GLNDQMGHSIFR
+433 GLNNELGYSIFR

-452 KSGKSARDVFYDMVK
+452 KSGKSAHSVFQDVLK

-472 QVAGASLHIDNLKG
+472 DVAGASLHIDNLKG

-497 ADYFGVINVG
+497 GEYFGVINVG

-517 SHKMLVDEKDFST
+517 AHKMNIGERDFSS

-537 SKASKVNILI
+537 SKSSKVNILI

-597 TALDTSVRPPYIPE
+597 TALDTSLRPDFIPE

-636 EEEGLPTNSDFETI
+636 EEEGLPTDSDFEKI
-650 TVDILPTISG
+650 TVDILPTISD

-665 LKYIRVKD
+665 LKFIKVKD
-673 GLNFKKDVLVPI
+673 GSNFKRDVWVDAVITEKVP
-685 ILSEKISPV
+685 PV
-694 LIDWYPKVQIL
+694 IVDWYPKVQVL
-705 KSSKLTNVTNVVAIE
+705 KSSKTSNVSTVITIE
-720 EGKLEKLHIAFLD
+720 EGKLDNIHIAFLD
-733 WNKIYFDIEKF
+733 WNKIYFEIQKF
-744 KNKRSWY
+744 KNERSWY
-751 NLNLSVD
+751 NVNLSI
-758 ELKKI
+758 EALKDI
-763 LLSPDWYTLRIPS
+763 LQSPEWYTLLIPS
-776 SELEINDYSKVTLW
+776 SELEITDYGKVKLW
-790 HELALSLLK
+790 HELALTLLK
-799 SFIERLYNKTKN
+799 SFVERLYNYQKN
-811 DYYKDKQEIAFLDIT
+811 KFYSDKIEVAFIDST
-826 HPNFEKEY
+826 HPNFEAEY
-834 NFLVKKSETKLIEKI
+834 NFLVKKTEDRLIGKI
-849 QKLKEDVKKK
+849 KELKEVVRKK
-859 EFQDNFKIDESRNS
+859 EFQENFKIDND
-873 KFEALYA
+873 FEALYA
-880 SFHLYQ
+880 NLHLYQ
-886 PLIYIEQGSYKE
+886 PLIYIDKGRYEE
-898 VVKLQPVPLNKGERD
+898 VIKVQPVPLNKGERD
-913 LVEDLKLY
+913 LVEDLKQ
-921 FNNNTKF
+921 FFDTKTEF
-928 FIDKQLYLLRNM
+928 FKDKQLYLLRNM

-955 DFILWLVVGEKQ
+955 DFILWLVVGNKQ

-990 HKIIKSSIQQKLND
+990 HKTIKTSIQQKLND
-1004 PNIELNSFII
+1004 PDIELNSFII
-1014 SNTPYKQLSHW
+1014 SNTPYNQLTHW

-1030 IEDFNSNHV
+1030 IVDFNSNHIL
-1039 FFQQEQ
+1039 FQKEQ
-1045 KQSYIQKILEKQ
+1045 RKFYIQIIIDKQ
-1057 IN
+1057 ITK